1 MGIDIGIG
9 IDIDID
15 ISINDFG
22 RFEVAL
28 GFVVAWEVE
37 FKVLD
42 WNLNVT
48 LTLALPLTPTSVLV
62 LVLASTLA
70 LVTLVFEC
78 GFGIDIALSFVTL
91 MCGK

>member
-1 MGIDIGIG
+1 M
-9 IDIDID
+9 
-15 ISINDFG
+15 
-22 RFEVAL
+22 AL
-28 GFVVAWEVE
+28 GFVVVWEVE

-62 LVLASTLA
+62 LVLASILTLVA
-70 LVTLVFEC
+70 LVFEC
-78 GFGIDIALSFVTL
+78 GFDIVIALSFVTL